1 MFDLILNL
9 TLYPTFLVEVPLETW
24 FVSLAVILV
33 LTVFLYL
40 VYSGILHTVVVS
52 TSDTKYGPITF
63 AYKTHTGHYRN
74 VGEFFTESFCLVP
87 DREQLGIYY
96 DDPEGVPPDQLRAAV
111 GPILAVGGEKADPGE
126 MEKCVKEGF
135 KITYLP
141 KPSFVVTA
149 RFPFRTTLSIFIAIY
164 KVYSKLRDYISQR
177 NLCAYPAMEV
187 YTDSEII
194 FLMPLSRQ
202 EEFFVSEF
210 QEEEMSVATT
220 DMTGSVMTVEVKSD
234 RDKDG
239 FLIPQSPRSDASSLI
254 AGQSELEEGFE
265 NVTHSDAEGE
275 GDGEGDGEME
285 EEGDGEGE
293 MEEEGSL
300 AIEAS
305 AQSRD
310 S

>member
-1 MFDLILNL
+1 MQKMQVPGVTEILS
-9 TLYPTFLVEVPLETW
+9 FLAAVPLETW
-24 FVSLAVILV
+24 FVGLAVTLV
-33 LTVFLYL
+33 LTVFFYL
-40 VYSGILHTVVVS
+40 VYSGLLYTVTVS

-63 AYKTHTGHYRN
+63 AYKTHTGPYKN

-87 DREQLGIYY
+87 EREQLGIYY
-96 DDPEGVPPDQLRAAV
+96 DDPEGVSPDQLRAAV
-111 GPILAVGGEKADPGE
+111 GPILAYGGEKADPGE

-135 KITYLP
+135 KITHLP
-141 KPSFVVTA
+141 KPSYVVTA

-164 KVYSKLRDYISQR
+164 KVYPKLRDYISQR
-177 NLCAYPAMEV
+177 NLCAYPALEV

-220 DMTGSVMTVEVKSD
+220 DMTGSVMAGPEMKTD

-239 FLIPQSPRSDASSLI
+239 FLIPQSPRSEETAVTTEE
-254 AGQSELEEGFE
+254 SEPEEDFE
-265 NVTHSDAEGE
+265 NVSHSDAGDEEQQEQDEG
-275 GDGEGDGEME
+275 
-285 EEGDGEGE
+285 
-293 MEEEGSL
+293 EGSL
-300 AIEAS
+300 ATEAS
-305 AQSRD
+305 ARSRD

>member
-1 MFDLILNL
+1 MSISGVDDLLSLLAN
-9 TLYPTFLVEVPLETW
+9 VPLETW
-24 FVSLAVILV
+24 FVVLAVTLFV
-33 LTVFLYL
+33 TTFAYL
-40 VYSGILHTVVVS
+40 VYSGILHTVIVS

-63 AYKTHTGHYRN
+63 AYKTHTGPYKN

-87 DREQLGIYY
+87 EREQLGFYY
-96 DDPEGVPPDQLRAAV
+96 DDPEGVSPDLLRAAV
-111 GPILAVGGEKADPGE
+111 GPILAFGGEKADPSE

-135 KITYLP
+135 KITHLP
-141 KPSFVVTA
+141 KPSYVVTA

-164 KVYSKLRDYISQR
+164 KVYPKLRDYISQR

-220 DMTGSVMTVEVKSD
+220 DMTGSVMAGPAETEMRTD

-239 FLIPQSPRSDASSLI
+239 FLIPQSPRSEESA
-254 AGQSELEEGFE
+254 ATTEEESELEEDFE
-265 NVTHSDAEGE
+265 NVSRSDA
-275 GDGEGDGEME
+275 GDEEQE
-285 EEGDGEGE
+285 EEG
-293 MEEEGSL
+293 EGSL
-300 AIEAS
+300 ATEAS